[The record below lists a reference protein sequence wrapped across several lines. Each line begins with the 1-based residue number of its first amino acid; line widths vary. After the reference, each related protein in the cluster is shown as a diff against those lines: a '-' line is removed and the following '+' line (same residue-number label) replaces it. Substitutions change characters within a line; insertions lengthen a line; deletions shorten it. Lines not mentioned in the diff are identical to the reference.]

1 MTDQDD
7 PWTISKFF
15 QQQYGLANDAT
26 AALFD
31 LLQNNFDSEM
41 KKRQLK
47 DNIEPQQS
55 HAESDQDDYPI
66 STQQQTQYAIS
77 EQIEDSSSDDDNC
90 DIESGQE
97 EADRSRF

>member
-1 MTDQDD
+1 VDVKIAADRVVRIEMTDQDD

-41 KKRQLK
+41 QKRQHK
-47 DNIEPQQS
+47 AHEGPQ
-55 HAESDQDDYPI
+55 
-66 STQQQTQYAIS
+66 
-77 EQIEDSSSDDDNC
+77 
-90 DIESGQE
+90 
-97 EADRSRF
+97 